1 LYNELANQQ
10 EQMKNYKKAI
20 DLLYK
25 LLEIL
30 EALKEISPNLKEGG
44 LTEKENEDKKTESY
58 LKISNLYYRMKDYDN
73 VIETLGKIPNI
84 KSENE
89 SNLSVKY
96 LFNNFIILYK
106 IK

>member
-1 LYNELANQQ
+1 
-10 EQMKNYKKAI
+10 
-20 DLLYK
+20 
-25 LLEIL
+25 
-30 EALKEISPNLKEGG
+30 
-44 LTEKENEDKKTESY
+44 
-58 LKISNLYYRMKDYDN
+58 MKDYDN

-96 LFNNFIILYK
+96 LFNNFIIFIY

>member
-1 LYNELANQQ
+1 
-10 EQMKNYKKAI
+10 M
-20 DLLYK
+20 D
-25 LLEIL
+25 
-30 EALKEISPNLKEGG
+30 S
-44 LTEKENEDKKTESY
+44 

-96 LFNNFIILYK
+96 IFNFYL
-106 IK
+106 